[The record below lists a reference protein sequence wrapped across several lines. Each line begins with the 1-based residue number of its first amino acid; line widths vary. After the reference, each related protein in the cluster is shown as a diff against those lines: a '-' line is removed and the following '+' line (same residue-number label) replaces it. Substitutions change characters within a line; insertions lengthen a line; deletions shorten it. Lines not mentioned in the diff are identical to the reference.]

1 MRSQILQIVKATL
14 AAIIFSLACVLIFS
28 LIIQLFF
35 LSASAVKPVNQ
46 VIKTL
51 AIAAGGILFIRGDRG
66 LFKGAVYGVVA
77 VLLTYILFSA
87 IAGSF
92 AVSWMFVL
100 EIALGAVA
108 GAISGVIGV
117 NLKGRG

>member
-28 LIIQLFF
+28 LIIQLFS

-66 LFKGAVYGVVA
+66 LFKGAV
-77 VLLTYILFSA
+77 S
-87 IAGSF
+87 GSF